1 MQLELGENH
10 IIWYCL
16 FFFLHAKCLK
26 RKEGKVILYQKNGH
40 CFDMGKNYSNGG
52 GGVGNK
58 TDNYPKG
65 SGK

>member
-1 MQLELGENH
+1 MVIVLT
-10 IIWYCL
+10 W
-16 FFFLHAKCLK
+16 
-26 RKEGKVILYQKNGH
+26 GKTIV
-40 CFDMGKNYSNGG
+40 MGG

>member
-26 RKEGKVILYQKNGH
+26 RKEGKVILYQK
-40 CFDMGKNYSNGG
+40 MVIVLTWGKTIVMGG

-58 TDNYPKG
+58 TDNYPKV